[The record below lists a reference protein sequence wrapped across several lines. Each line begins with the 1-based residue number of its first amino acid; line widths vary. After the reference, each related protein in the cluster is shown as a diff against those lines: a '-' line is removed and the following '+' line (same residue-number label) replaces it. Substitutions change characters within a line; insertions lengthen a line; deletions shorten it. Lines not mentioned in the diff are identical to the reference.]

1 VTAAADVSSDEDE
14 DDDDD
19 DDDDDDVSD
28 GDWTDDSEEASVDS
42 AEASTSGDE
51 RDCLI

>member
-1 VTAAADVSSDEDE
+1 MWNVVADISGDE

-19 DDDDDDVSD
+19 ELSD
-28 GDWTDDSEEASVDS
+28 GDWTDESEDASINS